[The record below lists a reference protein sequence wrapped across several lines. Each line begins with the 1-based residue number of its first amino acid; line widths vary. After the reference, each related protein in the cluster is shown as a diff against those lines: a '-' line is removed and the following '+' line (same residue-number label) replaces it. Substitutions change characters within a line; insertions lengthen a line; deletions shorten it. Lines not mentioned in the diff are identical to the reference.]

1 MDLGNDFVTRLGL
14 EKPHDL
20 EKVRGGDI
28 NEAFSIYSNNQ
39 RYFLKIQQNAQ
50 ASFFD
55 HEVAGLKALGEEVT
69 VPAVLAQGKLQG
81 HAYLVLTWIN
91 QGNGSQQEL
100 AKSLVKMHQATAP
113 KFGFDSDNLVDFVP
127 KNNTWQSSWA
137 EFFVKQRLD
146 PLMAQAQKNNF
157 WLTQRGDHYSNL
169 RETILN
175 DNHAQTVQ
183 PSLLHGDFWAGNF
196 MFNDQGKPVF
206 IDPNVFYGDREYDL
220 AISRVFAGF
229 SPSFYNQYMQ
239 EWPLDDG
246 WQKREKWYEFYYIL
260 MHFTRFGDIYAPR
273 MNKLLTS
280 F

>member
-69 VPAVLAQGKLQG
+69 VPAVLAQGQLQG

-100 AKSLVKMHQATAP
+100 AKSLVKNAP
-113 KFGFDSDNLVDFVP
+113 S
-127 KNNTWQSSWA
+127 
-137 EFFVKQRLD
+137 
-146 PLMAQAQKNNF
+146 
-157 WLTQRGDHYSNL
+157 YSAKVW
-169 RETILN
+169 I
-175 DNHAQTVQ
+175 
-183 PSLLHGDFWAGNF
+183 
-196 MFNDQGKPVF
+196 
-206 IDPNVFYGDREYDL
+206 
-220 AISRVFAGF
+220 
-229 SPSFYNQYMQ
+229 
-239 EWPLDDG
+239 
-246 WQKREKWYEFYYIL
+246 
-260 MHFTRFGDIYAPR
+260 
-273 MNKLLTS
+273 
-280 F
+280 